1 MGFRMQDIKD
11 EMRRKIDNAQ
21 LTVYDNSG
29 NNISA
34 NAATKDALKSALNRR
49 NRSIGG
55 SEEKEYAT
63 PARAG
68 KGNAHQLGGQILAV
82 PQTPAAKAQ
91 GNRPKS
97 AISHPISRTLGRK
110 KSATSTRVADHPK
123 ADLEVNSKITSQ
135 PYQDLQQASG
145 KHLKSPSR

>member
-1 MGFRMQDIKD
+1 
-11 EMRRKIDNAQ
+11 MRRKIDNAQ
-21 LTVYDNSG
+21 LTVYDNNG

-68 KGNAHQLGGQILAV
+68 KGNAHQLGV

-145 KHLKSPSR
+145 KQLKSPSR